1 MDERSALESKAG
13 TVYVDSEREENQTK
27 AIDVVKT
34 EVNTYHATD
43 LTTLINK

>member
-27 AIDVVKT
+27 AIDVIKT
-34 EVNTYHATD
+34 EVNTSHATD
-43 LTTLINK
+43 LTTPINK